1 MTDVNIV
8 KVSELPAAGTL
19 TGSETIPVVQDGV
32 TKKATINSIAITVD
46 LPDIVT
52 PGTSTKVTYDS
63 KGRITAGN
71 GLMASDIP
79 ALDWSKIT
87 TGLPTTLAGY
97 GITDAAAF
105 NHTHVTTDI
114 TDLASYTGFDARYFT
129 EAEVTALLAGK
140 ENTFSKG
147 SLIQGSGVTLTGT
160 LTDRLVGLGDITI
173 SAAGG
178 GSGTVTSVAVADATG
193 ITWTGSPITTAGTLT
208 PTLSANLQA
217 WHALATSAK
226 EDAFVKGTLAAGSGV
241 KLTGTLTDRLVGTGT
256 VTVEGT
262 GAAIVSVT
270 TTTYTLALTDA
281 NRFINAANASPITI
295 TIPQQ
300 SSVAWEDNTQIEFV
314 QGGAGAVTIA
324 AGAGVTLRRNS
335 SLAAASA
342 GQWAVFG
349 LKRIALNE
357 WVVFGQM
364 GAA

>member
-1 MTDVNIV
+1 MAKKKI
-8 KVSELPAAGTL
+8 SELPVANPMHGGEL
-19 TGSETIPVVQDGV
+19 FPLVQDGT
-32 TKKATINSIAITVD
+32 TKQAVASNLVGYVADLVGPEIIVDHLLDPNPHPVYALTVD
-46 LPDIVT
+46 VPAMAPVQSVAGKTGAVT
-52 PGTSTKVTYDS
+52 LTIGD
-63 KGRITAGN
+63 
-71 GLMASDIP
+71 
-79 ALDWSKIT
+79 T
-87 TGLPTTLAGY
+87 TGLQ
-97 GITDAAAF
+97 
-105 NHTHVTTDI
+105 
-114 TDLASYTGFDARYFT
+114 
-129 EAEVTALLAGK
+129 TALDGK
-140 ENTFSKG
+140 EPTFAKG

-160 LTDRLVGLGDITI
+160 LTDRLVGAGNITI
-173 SAAGG
+173 SASGG

-193 ITWTGSPITTAGTLT
+193 ITWTGSPITTSGTLT

-226 EDAFVKGTLAAGSGV
+226 EDAFSKGTLAAGSGV
-241 KLTGTLTDRLVGTGT
+241 KLTGTLSNRLVGTGT

-270 TTTYTLALTDA
+270 STSYTLQLTDA